1 MTREGRGQ
9 KTEDGGRKT
18 EGGSQKS
25 EDRGLRA
32 EDGRQKTED
41 RMRTPASPVL
51 RSPSS
56 VAALRRMD
64 STAEGG
70 RFTFHVS
77 RGTRAFTMVEI
88 AISLAIIGFALVAII
103 GVLPIGMNVQ
113 KDNREETIIN
123 QEATVFMEAIRSG
136 AQGVDDLT
144 NYVMAI
150 TNSVT
155 HYDDKGVISG
165 ATVRYGYTTTNSS
178 TSPPFPLIN
187 GARIVGLLSTPKYV
201 IFGDGSYSSNHVVAC
216 VRSISGPANE
226 KFPQDNGAVQDF
238 AFSYLMTSEVVP
250 YWTNY
255 VDPSWVNYRQSGL
268 SASEVTARLNYS
280 TVANNLQAKLHDV
293 RLVFRWPL
301 RTQGRSGQ
309 SGQSFRA
316 LVGGQLLPVAD
327 PLRPVYSNY
336 FFQSRTYVKAP

>member
-1 MTREGRGQ
+1 
-9 KTEDGGRKT
+9 
-18 EGGSQKS
+18 
-25 EDRGLRA
+25 
-32 EDGRQKTED
+32 
-41 RMRTPASPVL
+41 
-51 RSPSS
+51 
-56 VAALRRMD
+56 
-64 STAEGG
+64 
-70 RFTFHVS
+70 
-77 RGTRAFTMVEI
+77 MVEI

-123 QEATVFMEAIRSG
+123 QEATVFMDAIRSG

-150 TNSVT
+150 TNHVT
-155 HYDDKGVISG
+155 QYNDKGIVSV
-165 ATVRYGYTTTNSS
+165 ATKRYGYTTTNSD

-201 IFGDGSYSSNHVVAC
+201 IFNDGSYTSNHVVAC

-226 KFPQDNGAVQDF
+226 KFPQDNGSVQDF
-238 AFSYLMTSEVVP
+238 AFSYLLTSEVVP

-255 VDPSWVNYRQSGL
+255 VDPSWVNFPSGL
-268 SASEVTARLNYS
+268 SKNESVARSNYVA
-280 TVANNLQAKLHDV
+280 VANNLQANLHDV

-301 RTQGRSGQ
+301 RSQGRSGQ